1 MASIGISGKKPLIT
15 KPPDKGSFPLDHDGE
30 CKQVMIDYLKCL
42 QKTDCENASCRDLAK
57 KYFTFLCEKIVCNHH
72 NRGFGIIFD
81 CQSASLSNVDLE
93 NCRYEC

>member
-57 KYFTFLCEKIVCNHH
+57 KYLQCRMDKQLMAKEEWSKL
-72 NRGFGIIFD
+72 GFQD
-81 CQSASLSNVDLE
+81 SE
-93 NCRYEC
+93 